1 MDRREKMLQYQW
13 LGWLCPTIST
23 PSFRKIIHAMNDTD
37 IAVDNNIIVLVVVV
51 TESLSQQYWMMDRF
65 WEERELSLWL
75 WTSFLVGLVAIKV
88 LLPLLSL
95 VVSYALPPPLPPTAR
110 PCPLFDFDCLP
121 LPYYGDMTVD
131 APATTPCL
139 VR

>member
-1 MDRREKMLQYQW
+1 
-13 LGWLCPTIST
+13 
-23 PSFRKIIHAMNDTD
+23 MNDTD

-95 VVSYALPPPLPPTAR
+95 VVS
-110 PCPLFDFDCLP
+110 
-121 LPYYGDMTVD
+121 
-131 APATTPCL
+131 
-139 VR
+139 

>member
-23 PSFRKIIHAMNDTD
+23 PSFRKVIHAMNDTD

-95 VVSYALPPPLPPTAR
+95 VVSYALPSPPCHPLPGPVHSLTLTASH
-110 PCPLFDFDCLP
+110 CHI
-121 LPYYGDMTVD
+121 MVT
-131 APATTPCL
+131 
-139 VR
+139 